1 MPPGLLVRQSMTHWK
16 EHKMKAKLKADRKV
30 TLFLIILAV
39 AVTASLAAWYFL
51 SGRGPSSSGD
61 EEIYVM
67 KVSDITGGSHFSV
80 DRFSGV
86 VESQQTVDYKKSGD
100 AKIEEIYVT
109 VGQTIEAGAPLFKY
123 DITDAQ
129 NKVDMTNLEIE
140 GLNQEIA
147 ALQNSGASD
156 TGTQL
161 QIIQYQTEIK
171 SKQVSVQGY
180 QQQIDQAVVS
190 SKVKGIVKAVNET
203 GQDPNGSEAAVVS
216 VTELGEF
223 RIKGKINEQ
232 QIAVITAGQSVI
244 IRSRIDE
251 TKTWSG
257 TVSKI
262 DTEPAA
268 NNNEQYGMYGPE
280 DSSSRATQY
289 PFYISLD
296 KTDGLMLGQHV
307 FIEPDYGQN
316 KSNPQEG
323 LWLDSFYIMTDED
336 GSSYVWVSENGKL
349 KKRTV
354 ELGETDDEK
363 MTVEIK
369 DGLTNDDYIAWP
381 DDTLKEGTKTVSDMS
396 TEVN

>member
-109 VGQTIEAGAPLFKY
+109 VGQTIEAGALLFKY

-323 LWLDSFYIMTDED
+323 LWLDSFYIVTDED

>member
-1 MPPGLLVRQSMTHWK
+1 M
-16 EHKMKAKLKADRKV
+16 
-30 TLFLIILAV
+30 
-39 AVTASLAAWYFL
+39 
-51 SGRGPSSSGD
+51 
-61 EEIYVM
+61 
-67 KVSDITGGSHFSV
+67 
-80 DRFSGV
+80 
-86 VESQQTVDYKKSGD
+86 
-100 AKIEEIYVT
+100 
-109 VGQTIEAGAPLFKY
+109 
-123 DITDAQ
+123 
-129 NKVDMTNLEIE
+129 
-140 GLNQEIA
+140 
-147 ALQNSGASD
+147 
-156 TGTQL
+156 
-161 QIIQYQTEIK
+161 
-171 SKQVSVQGY
+171 
-180 QQQIDQAVVS
+180 
-190 SKVKGIVKAVNET
+190 
-203 GQDPNGSEAAVVS
+203 VS

-232 QIAVITAGQSVI
+232 HIAVITAGQSVI

-336 GSSYVWVSENGKL
+336 GSSYVWVSEKGKL